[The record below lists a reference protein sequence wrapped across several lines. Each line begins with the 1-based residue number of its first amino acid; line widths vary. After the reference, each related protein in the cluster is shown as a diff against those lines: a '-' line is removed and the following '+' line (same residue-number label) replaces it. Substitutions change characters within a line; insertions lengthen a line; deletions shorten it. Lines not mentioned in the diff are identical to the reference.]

1 MTTAVK
7 PITAN
12 SMLLCC
18 DFLDMIFIIP
28 YNNVLNPI
36 SCLIFYLNPN
46 FQNPFSIESQ
56 FSESLFQLN
65 FNFQNFFSIEFRY
78 AVNRVNS

>member
-18 DFLDMIFIIP
+18 DFLDIIFIP

-46 FQNPFSIESQ
+46 FQNPY
-56 FSESLFQLN
+56 
-65 FNFQNFFSIEFRY
+65 FN
-78 AVNRVNS
+78 